1 MSDLLRNLSHPFVLR
16 ALLAACSVAIL
27 CATISFFVVLRRMAF
42 LGAGIAHISFAGV
55 ALALVFG
62 FPPTLGAAVVSLAA
76 AAWISL
82 LRRQEGLSEDT
93 AIGISFAAAMGFGV
107 ICVSLGKARNAD
119 LMTYF
124 FGNVL
129 TVRPFDL
136 WILIGVGVL
145 VIGVIAYFFRDLLF
159 VCFDEEMALVAQLPV
174 KALNLLLFLLI
185 ATIVVLSI
193 RTVGMLLVAAFL
205 VIPGAVA
212 QRLTERLLPF
222 FLVSLCVGL
231 ASALLG
237 LFISFH
243 FDLPSGATM
252 VIVASAFFLA
262 ATPFKRRHA

>member
-1 MSDLLRNLSHPFVLR
+1 MSTLLQALSHPFVLR
-16 ALLAACSVAIL
+16 AVLASCAVAIL

-55 ALALVFG
+55 ALALVLG
-62 FPPTLGAAVVSLAA
+62 FSPTLGAAIVSMGA

-129 TVRPFDL
+129 TVRPLDL
-136 WILIGVGVL
+136 WVLVGVGVL
-145 VIGVIAYFFRDLLF
+145 VVGVIVYFFRSLLF
-159 VCFDEEMALVAQLPV
+159 ICFDEEMARVAQLPV

-185 ATIVVLSI
+185 AIIVVLSI

-212 QRLTERLLPF
+212 QRLTQRLVPF
-222 FLVSLCVGL
+222 FLVSLGVGL

-237 LFISFH
+237 LAISFR
-243 FDLPSGATM
+243 FDFPSGATM
-252 VIVASAFFLA
+252 VLVASAFFI
-262 ATPFKRRHA
+262 ATGPFRQRNA